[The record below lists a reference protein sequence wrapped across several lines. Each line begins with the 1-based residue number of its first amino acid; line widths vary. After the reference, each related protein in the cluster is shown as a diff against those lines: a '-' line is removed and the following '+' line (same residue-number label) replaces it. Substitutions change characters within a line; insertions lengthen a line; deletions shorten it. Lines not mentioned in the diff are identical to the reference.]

1 MTYHSDPTRW
11 TQSPDGA
18 PELLRGGLEAASQEG
33 PSDLQM
39 RTLALK
45 LAAIGTGA
53 AVAVGA
59 AGGAKASTTAAG
71 AGMAAASGGTFSLAK
86 IAVSIALIGAA
97 ATGGS
102 LLLMRPTS
110 PAQPK
115 LQANLTAPVAYE
127 GAPVVHEPVEL
138 APAPRAEAAVK
149 APVTAPVAAPVT
161 APVEATVEAPVTA
174 PVVATL
180 TVPVTAKAEQAAVV
194 LPEPVVAAAAPTP
207 RVEDT
212 QAEFTRA
219 ERRER
224 RHARASSVEPQQAVA
239 PAVTSRGVP
248 SIEQVAGQKP
258 EPSEIELLSKA
269 RAALAAQPRDAYR
282 LTEEHKAIYPEGMFG
297 QERDALAV
305 EALQRAGDLKHAR
318 ELAEVF
324 VKRYPSSPHAHRFR
338 ETMSLP

>member
-11 TQSPDGA
+11 TQSPGDA
-18 PELLRGGLEAASQEG
+18 PELLRGGLEAASHEG

-45 LAAIGTGA
+45 LAAVGTGA

-59 AGGAKASTTAAG
+59 AAGAKASTTAAG
-71 AGMAAASGGTFSLAK
+71 AGLVAASGGTFSLAK

-102 LLLMRPTS
+102 LLLRQPIS
-110 PAQPK
+110 PVQPK
-115 LQANLTAPVAYE
+115 LQPNVAAPVAYE
-127 GAPVVHEPVEL
+127 AAPVMREHVEV
-138 APAPRAEAAVK
+138 APAQRAEA
-149 APVTAPVAAPVT
+149 
-161 APVEATVEAPVTA
+161 PVE
-174 PVVATL
+174 
-180 TVPVTAKAEQAAVV
+180 VPVGVPVSVKAEQAAAV

-207 RVEDT
+207 SVEST
-212 QAEFTRA
+212 QAELARA

-224 RHARASSVEPQQAVA
+224 RHSRTSAVEPQHAVA
-239 PAVTSRGVP
+239 PVVTSRGVP
-248 SIEQVAGQKP
+248 SIEQVAGQKSQ
-258 EPSEIELLSKA
+258 PSEIDLLSKA
-269 RAALAAQPRDAYR
+269 RAALAARPRDAYR
-282 LTEEHKAIYPEGMFG
+282 LTEEHKAVYPQGMFG

-338 ETMSLP
+338 ETMNLP